1 MKKLIVSA
9 TAAIFAAGS
18 AFAQLPVKPSASPE
32 EIQEKLDAGVPY
44 VIRQKMPLDGTTTF
58 HLNGDG
64 ELSQEEFVEYTIK
77 EARAKAENTFN
88 GFDTDHNGSLSE
100 EEYLAA
106 LQKMMRRLAEQ
117 IKSSVQ
123 NMSETE

>member
-32 EIQEKLDAGVPY
+32 EIQEKLQAAVKAEFDNA
-44 VIRQKMPLDGTTTF
+44 D
-58 HLNGDG
+58 LNGDG

-77 EARAKAENTFN
+77 EARAKAENS
-88 GFDTDHNGSLSE
+88 FDTDHNGSLSE

>member
-9 TAAIFAAGS
+9 TAAIFAASS

-32 EIQEKLDAGVPY
+32 EIQKKLQAAVKAEFDNV
-44 VIRQKMPLDGTTTF
+44 D
-58 HLNGDG
+58 LNGDG

>member
-32 EIQEKLDAGVPY
+32 EIQEKL
-44 VIRQKMPLDGTTTF
+44 Q
-58 HLNGDG
+58 
-64 ELSQEEFVEYTIK
+64 
-77 EARAKAENTFN
+77 ARAKAENTFN

-106 LQKMMRRLAEQ
+106 LQKMMRQLAEQ

>member
-1 MKKLIVSA
+1 MKALRLV
-9 TAAIFAAGS
+9 FPG
-18 AFAQLPVKPSASPE
+18 VKQVLGHRDTSP
-32 EIQEKLDAGVPY
+32 D
-44 VIRQKMPLDGTTTF
+44 
-58 HLNGDG
+58 LNGDG

>member
-32 EIQEKLDAGVPY
+32 EIQEKLQAAVKAEFDNA
-44 VIRQKMPLDGTTTF
+44 D
-58 HLNGDG
+58 LNGDG

-106 LQKMMRRLAEQ
+106 VQKMMRRLAEQ
-117 IKSSVQ
+117 INSSVQ